1 MVVGLPRSRRSG
13 SPKTETGKLASSR
26 NSLKIGVY
34 SSQEILPGEDP
45 VQFQEL
51 KQHFIEDLQPRG
63 ATEEML
69 VHEVVVAAWK
79 KLRLQNL
86 ETRAIAE
93 KLARPI
99 ALEEL
104 NAVSLEAYP
113 KEAEQYLLDSQK
125 MTEIDGELAKEE
137 LATLKRI
144 QEEGLDEEVLAK
156 LKKRLPSL
164 FEKLYGGMLAKAN
177 YSSIDLFDM
186 ATLRYTHEHPRCVI
200 ETVIEQL
207 LVQVKALVWVVD
219 HQSQILD
226 AHQNI
231 YDARLDKAL
240 EIDRRR
246 AFDDLDRSLYKSL
259 SELRKQQAWRQER
272 EFEDV
277 QDNML
282 PKSGK

>member
-1 MVVGLPRSRRSG
+1 MVAGLPKSRRSG
-13 SPKTETGKLASSR
+13 GPKTATGKLASSR
-26 NSLKIGVY
+26 NSLKIGAY
-34 SSQEILPGEDP
+34 SVQEILPGEDP

-51 KQHFIEDLQPRG
+51 KQRFIEDLQPRG

-69 VHEVVVAAWK
+69 VHTVVAAAWK

-99 ALEEL
+99 TLDKLSAT
-104 NAVSLEAYP
+104 SLEAYP
-113 KEAEQYLLDSQK
+113 MEAEPYLLDSQK
-125 MTEIDGELAKEE
+125 MAEIDGELAKEE
-137 LATLKRI
+137 LATLKRM
-144 QEEGLDEEVLAK
+144 QEEGWDEEVLAK

-164 FEKLYGGMLAKAN
+164 FAKLYTGMLAEAN

-207 LVQVKALVWVVD
+207 LVQVKAVVWVVD
-219 HQSQILD
+219 HQAQILA

-231 YDARLDKAL
+231 YDERLAKL
-240 EIDRRR
+240 LGVNHQR
-246 AFDDLDRSLYKSL
+246 AFDDLDRSFHKSL
-259 SELRKQQAWRQER
+259 SELRKQQVWRQER
-272 EFEDV
+272 EFADV

-282 PKSGK
+282 LKGG